1 MADQFTVLE
10 TNILKTKGVTEED
23 LTALLAA
30 GVASKADFQTVGD
43 AATLRSLLPAMSEQT
58 ADAVMLWAIGVTA
71 PNNREPSP
79 QTQAPPVLIESAD
92 VVYCI
97 HCKAKQPKDYSS
109 GDLCI
114 SCGRQAEPILACF
127 WCAQSGPGK
136 FCRACGAEF
145 VPTGELDLAILLR
158 REGLPKEEVPKRL
171 RTMTPLE
178 KDDLWGRV
186 RRARG

>member
-1 MADQFTVLE
+1 MADQFSVLE
-10 TNILKTKGVTEED
+10 TNILKAKGLSDDD
-23 LTALLAA
+23 LAALLAA
-30 GVASKADFQTVGD
+30 GVTSKGDFATVGD
-43 AATLRSLLPAMSEQT
+43 AGTLRSLLPALSEPV
-58 ADAVMLWAIGVTA
+58 AHAVMAWATGQAASSPTPA
-71 PNNREPSP
+71 PS
-79 QTQAPPVLIESAD
+79 QQPVVIESAD

-97 HCKAKQPKDYSS
+97 HCKTKQPKDYSS
-109 GDLCI
+109 GDLCVA
-114 SCGRQAEPILACF
+114 CGKQAEPILTCF

-158 REGLPKEEVPKRL
+158 REGVPKAEVPQRL
-171 RTMTPLE
+171 RTMSAIE